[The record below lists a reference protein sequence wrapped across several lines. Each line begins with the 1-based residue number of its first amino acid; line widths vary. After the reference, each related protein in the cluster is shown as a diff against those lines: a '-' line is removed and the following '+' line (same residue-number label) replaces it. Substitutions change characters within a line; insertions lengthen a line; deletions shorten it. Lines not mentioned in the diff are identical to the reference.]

1 MNAYSLCLL
10 VGCAN
15 VPAPIK
21 LIFRGLTAGKGGDRP
36 GTGVLVA
43 LQCFLQ
49 CSLPNTTEC
58 EPKRSDTSWS
68 RSQGIPSTTGY
79 YNLVTN
85 RGNIS
90 TWSWIDV
97 ARHAISITSPDE
109 MGRPSITS
117 IDRGV
122 FRGEVG
128 IE

>member
-1 MNAYSLCLL
+1 M
-10 VGCAN
+10 
-15 VPAPIK
+15 PAPIK
-21 LIFRGLTAGKGGDRP
+21 LIFRGLMAGGGGDRP
-36 GTGVLVA
+36 GRGVLVA

-49 CSLPNTTEC
+49 YSLSNTTKC

-68 RSQGIPSTTGY
+68 RNQGIPSTTRY

-90 TWSWIDV
+90 RWSWIDV

-109 MGRPSITS
+109 MRLPSITS

-122 FRGEVG
+122 FKVEVR

>member
-1 MNAYSLCLL
+1 MKVCSLCLL
-10 VGCAN
+10 VRCAN
-15 VPAPIK
+15 APAPIR
-21 LIFRGLTAGKGGDRP
+21 LIFRGLMAGGGRDRP

-58 EPKRSDTSWS
+58 EPKQSDISWS
-68 RSQGIPSTTGY
+68 RNQGIPSTTGY
-79 YNLVTN
+79 CNLVMN

-90 TWSWIDV
+90 TIDV
-97 ARHAISITSPDE
+97 ARHAISVTSPDE